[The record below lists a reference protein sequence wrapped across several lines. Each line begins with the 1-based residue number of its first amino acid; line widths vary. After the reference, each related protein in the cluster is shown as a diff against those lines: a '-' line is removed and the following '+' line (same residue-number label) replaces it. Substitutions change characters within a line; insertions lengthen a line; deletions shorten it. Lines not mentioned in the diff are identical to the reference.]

1 MKKILVIESQED
13 LEPRRQLFF
22 RTLLENG
29 YQVKAL
35 MWDRSGERPITEE
48 KDGILFERVNVK
60 ASYADLK
67 SAYKIWPIYYKFFTR
82 IVREEFDVVLC
93 GHFFLLPLAFA
104 VGKIKNAKIVYDV
117 MEYYIHDFFGRLP
130 NSLKWLDAVA
140 YPIENLFVKMI
151 DGITTI
157 PSYQNFLLERYKKYN
172 ANVEEIKNVPIS
184 INGNLNKEK
193 SESTKE
199 TGKFERVIIYTGTI
213 SEEWGILKLLKAILI
228 VKEQFPKIKLLIV
241 GKTRKNYE
249 NVISDFVS
257 AQNLTDNVTFIGFV
271 PYQELS
277 VYLEMAA
284 IGVVPMQP
292 VNKFKLV
299 GNGTSRKVFEYM
311 NAGLPVVASSFGELA
326 QAVREENCGILVDST
341 KPEQIAEAISFLLEN
356 PDMGKEMGQRGRK
369 AVEEK
374 YNWQIERK
382 KLLKTYDNLWR

>member
-1 MKKILVIESQED
+1 MKKILLIDSQED

-22 RTLLENG
+22 KTLLENG

-35 MWDRSGERPITEE
+35 MWDRSGERPVREE

-60 ASYADLK
+60 ANYADLK

-93 GHFFLLPLAFA
+93 GHFFLLPLAVA
-104 VGKIKNAKIVYDV
+104 VGEVKNAKIVYDV
-117 MEYYIHDFFGRLP
+117 MEYYVHDFFGRLP

-184 INGNLNKEK
+184 INGNLNKGEHEGARETDK
-193 SESTKE
+193 SEE
-199 TGKFERVIIYTGTI
+199 VIIYTGTI
-213 SEEWGILKLLKAILI
+213 SEEWGILKLLKSIII
-228 VKEQFPKIKLLIV
+228 VKEQFPWIKLLIA

-249 NVISDFVS
+249 NVISKFVAS
-257 AQNLTDNVTFIGFV
+257 KKIEDSVSFIGFI
-271 PYQELS
+271 PYSELS
-277 VYLEMAA
+277 VYLDMALV
-284 IGVVPMQP
+284 GVVPMQP

-299 GNGTSRKVFEYM
+299 GNGTSRKIFEYM
-311 NAGLPVVASSFGELA
+311 NAGLPVVASDFGELA
-326 QAVREENCGILVDST
+326 QVVKEENCGILVDST
-341 KPEQIAEAISFLLEN
+341 KPDQIAEAIIYLLKN
-356 PDMGKEMGQRGRK
+356 PNIAREMGERGRK

-374 YNWQIERK
+374 YNWQMESR
-382 KLLKTYDNLWR
+382 KLLRVYDNLWR